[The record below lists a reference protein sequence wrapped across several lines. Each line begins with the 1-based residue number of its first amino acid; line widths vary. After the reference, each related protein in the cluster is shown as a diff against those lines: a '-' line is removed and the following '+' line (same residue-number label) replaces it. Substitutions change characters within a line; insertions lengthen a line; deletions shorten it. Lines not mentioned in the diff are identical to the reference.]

1 MKLFRTGSVTV
12 VTDYQ
17 KFSHFL
23 PVTYQIDI
31 RTVKFLNK
39 FQSSDNHIY
48 NVFSKKAE
56 MAWRIFSH
64 NVEVT
69 YIHNVYDL
77 NNIFENT
84 FFGND
89 P

>member
-31 RTVKFLNK
+31 RTVKFLHK